1 MIDLS
6 QAALELAQATVN
18 YHACKLLESMR
29 PDVVAKEN
37 TNRAY
42 HIMFIAQNKMNE
54 LALEQAINIV
64 EA

>member
-1 MIDLS
+1 MIDLN

-18 YHACKLLESMR
+18 YHACKLIETR
-29 PDVVAKEN
+29 NPDVVAKEN

-42 HIMFIAQNKMNE
+42 RIMFIAQNKMND
-54 LALEQAINIV
+54 LALESAIDIV